1 MRGGKDS
8 TSLFRTH
15 IFSLLL
21 LPCRL
26 SKSRLSYSLGWVLLL
41 LLFLPIPIFTFTQ
54 QVTQHCLCGT
64 YLPALSLRACLE
76 YPEGRRGKS
85 LFPSAQLA
93 KTVHKKNPSFDLE
106 GRYENP
112 LSPRK
117 KDPYPRL
124 RPRTFF
130 KKSSSALSSSSHK
143 FPPTLFLKKKYFFS
157 RSPTHFQRLLNLA
170 EKCHGR
176 TLKTFF
182 PPSPFQQGEERR
194 EKITLFFFFVSTF
207 ESTHP

>member
-1 MRGGKDS
+1 MRGGGGKGFN
-8 TSLFRTH
+8 LAFPNPY
-15 IFSLLL
+15 IFPLL
-21 LPCRL
+21 L
-26 SKSRLSYSLGWVLLL
+26 SKSRLSYSLGWLPLLF
-41 LLFLPIPIFTFTQ
+41 LFLPIPIFTFTQ

-76 YPEGRRGKS
+76 YREGRRGKS

-124 RPRTFF
+124 RPRTVFL
-130 KKSSSALSSSSHK
+130 KKGSSALCSSSHK
-143 FPPTLFLKKKYFFS
+143 FPSTLF
-157 RSPTHFQRLLNLA
+157 
-170 EKCHGR
+170 
-176 TLKTFF
+176 
-182 PPSPFQQGEERR
+182 
-194 EKITLFFFFVSTF
+194 
-207 ESTHP
+207 